1 MGSDQSFV
9 EYVADQVDPDLDVTV
24 RKMFGEYG
32 VYAGG
37 VMVAMVCDNR
47 LFVKRTSGGEAWIG
61 DPVEAPPYPGAKPI
75 FLIEDRLEDG
85 PWLSELL
92 RITRRELPPPKGRRS
107 R

>member
-1 MGSDQSFV
+1 MASDQDFV
-9 EYVADQVDPDLDVTV
+9 DFVVDQLDPDCGMTY

-32 VYAGG
+32 LYADGL
-37 VMVAMVCDNR
+37 MVAMVCDNR
-47 LFVKRTSGGEAWIG
+47 LFVKRTPGGEAWIG

-85 PWLSELL
+85 PWLSELI
-92 RITRRELPPPKGRRS
+92 RITRRELPPPKRKRS